1 MSKYATVKYPW
12 NKTHN
17 TPESNGI
24 PPHVVIMMDMEELK
38 YVLIKQR
45 QDIVVDFQVELDKR
59 HVVGDTYQANGILEE
74 VTREHGR
81 IMEALGGG
89 ISE

>member
-1 MSKYATVKYPW
+1 MFVRFLFDYICFRYDDLNTRLIQLNRLRASTDFIKASNDMSKYATVKYPW

-45 QDIVVDFQVELDKR
+45 QDIVVDF
-59 HVVGDTYQANGILEE
+59 
-74 VTREHGR
+74 
-81 IMEALGGG
+81 
-89 ISE
+89 